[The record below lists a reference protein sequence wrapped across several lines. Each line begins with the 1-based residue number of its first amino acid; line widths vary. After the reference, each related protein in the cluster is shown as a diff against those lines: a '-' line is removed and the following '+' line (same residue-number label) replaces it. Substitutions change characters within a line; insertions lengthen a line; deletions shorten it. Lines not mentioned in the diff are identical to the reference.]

1 MKIVIFNYEKRRV
14 LTVNMRNED
23 MMIVS
28 IGEILFDQFPDYR
41 RIGGAPFNVAA
52 HLSSFGLKTDFI
64 TRVGKDEDGEKLRS
78 VVESY
83 GLNPELIQEDPVHP
97 TGLVKVSLDRSG
109 NAQFQI
115 LKPVAYDFLEAIP
128 EARDRVSCADLI
140 YVGTLIQRTPTG
152 FETVHSLLDHRKATA
167 AVLCDI
173 NLRPGCYTGKS
184 IRETLKK
191 TDILKLNREELHTIS
206 RILSGPEKEED
217 MLSWLLDAFGFRMIS
232 VTADADGSRLITP
245 DRTYSIKPE
254 SSLSIRDTVGAGDAY
269 AAVLAAGI
277 LLKWEP
283 EKILESAT
291 DFAGKVCTLKG
302 ALPREPEFYQ
312 SIKKNVS
319 GDIKNA

>member
-1 MKIVIFNYEKRRV
+1 
-14 LTVNMRNED
+14 
-23 MMIVS
+23 MIVS

-78 VVESY
+78 VIESY
-83 GLNPELIQEDPVHP
+83 GLNPKLIQEDVVYP
-97 TGLVKVSLDRSG
+97 TGRVDVTLDPKG
-109 NAQFQI
+109 NARFQI
-115 LKPVAYDFLEAIP
+115 IRPVAYDFLEVTPDAL
-128 EARDRVSCADLI
+128 DRVSRADLI
-140 YVGTLIQRTPTG
+140 YVGTLIQRSARG
-152 FETVHSLLDHRKATA
+152 FDTVHTLLKHRKPSAL
-167 AVLCDI
+167 VLCDI
-173 NLRPGCYTGKS
+173 NLRPGCYTEKS

-191 TDILKLNREELHTIS
+191 TDILKLNREELQTIS
-206 RILSGPEKEED
+206 RILSGPENEED
-217 MLSWLLDAFGFRMIS
+217 SLSWLLDAFGFRMIS

-254 SSLSIRDTVGAGDAY
+254 SSLHIRDTVGAGDAY

-302 ALPREPEFYQ
+302 ALPGEPEFYQ
-312 SIKKNVS
+312 SIKKNIS